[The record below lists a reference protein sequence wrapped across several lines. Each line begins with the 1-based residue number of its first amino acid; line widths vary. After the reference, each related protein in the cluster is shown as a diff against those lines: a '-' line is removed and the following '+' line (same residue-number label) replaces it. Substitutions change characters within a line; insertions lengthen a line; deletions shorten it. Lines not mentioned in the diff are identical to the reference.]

1 MTYYELLGVT
11 PEATAEEIRS
21 AYEEKT
27 KALTG
32 PDAPEAKELAAA
44 LETLTDKAKR
54 RDYDAAHAP
63 ASKPPKKPVSRG
75 LIGGIIAAVAV
86 VALIILVIVDGKKNA
101 PAPEETAAPAPT
113 AAAETAAPADEPEE
127 TPVPAAPADPGID
140 YDAAYAK
147 YAPDDV
153 VFTVDGTP
161 VTWERYYCWLYS
173 SMNQLESYYGIT
185 DWSMELEEGYTVED
199 YIKEY
204 AQGMTCQHVVIA
216 NKAGELGISL
226 SEEDLTSVEA
236 AIQSDADAYHD
247 GDTDALFDY
256 LAGMYYSEDY
266 YRYMSG
272 TPILYDK
279 MFAHFYGEKGEKLTD
294 EDVASF
300 MDDHGYLHAKH
311 ILFKTVDDAGA
322 PLSDED
328 AAVRKALAEQVL
340 EQLRAC
346 TPEELPEAFD
356 ALMTMYSEDPGSA
369 RFPDGY
375 YFQPGDMVAEFEAAA
390 SALAEGEVSDIVETS
405 YGYHILYRPA
415 FDPEDVFDYDDEGNA
430 VTVRNAAANGLFSN
444 MMSDWASSMEV
455 VYTPEFENLSLDELF
470 DVEKAP

>member
-1 MTYYELLGVT
+1 M
-11 PEATAEEIRS
+11 
-21 AYEEKT
+21 
-27 KALTG
+27 
-32 PDAPEAKELAAA
+32 
-44 LETLTDKAKR
+44 
-54 RDYDAAHAP
+54 
-63 ASKPPKKPVSRG
+63 
-75 LIGGIIAAVAV
+75 
-86 VALIILVIVDGKKNA
+86 IVDGKKNA

-127 TPVPAAPADPGID
+127 TPVPAEPAEPGID

-173 SMNQLESYYGIT
+173 SMNQLASYYGIT

-266 YRYMSG
+266 YRFMTDSTPRLRSG
-272 TPILYDK
+272 
-279 MFAHFYGEKGEKLTD
+279 G
-294 EDVASF
+294 
-300 MDDHGYLHAKH
+300 
-311 ILFKTVDDAGA
+311 
-322 PLSDED
+322 
-328 AAVRKALAEQVL
+328 
-340 EQLRAC
+340 
-346 TPEELPEAFD
+346 
-356 ALMTMYSEDPGSA
+356 
-369 RFPDGY
+369 RFP
-375 YFQPGDMVAEFEAAA
+375 
-390 SALAEGEVSDIVETS
+390 
-405 YGYHILYRPA
+405 
-415 FDPEDVFDYDDEGNA
+415 
-430 VTVRNAAANGLFSN
+430 
-444 MMSDWASSMEV
+444 ASSAAKSS
-455 VYTPEFENLSLDELF
+455 FHNSL
-470 DVEKAP
+470 P